1 MIERLGPLIV
11 RIFFQEIVI
20 EGRENIPEGAPSIFT
35 PNHPNA
41 LLDPLLIQYFAQAGR
56 IRFVAKAPLF
66 KIPVF
71 GWILRKMGAIPVV
84 RRFEAG
90 GNVDYTEFFQSCVGA
105 LESGDSIVIFP
116 EGRSLPQPYLAP
128 LKTGPARLFFMAR
141 ERGIATRVVP
151 VGLNYER
158 GMIFRS
164 SVQISIAPAID
175 TQTFEAVH
183 SSEPKEAVTDLT
195 EAVARTLGEHIFQAE
210 TYRDRELMLLLER
223 LRAVE
228 GHSDGWPDR
237 LARLKVFESALAK
250 LRQSHPREIDRVRRL
265 LARYQRL
272 LADYGIDPAEPH
284 RKVRRSPA
292 GVFLSAAGMIL
303 AAVGVV
309 LNFVPY
315 RLVALLVRI
324 TRKDES
330 ETATFKVTFSLF
342 AFPISYVAESFLIAR
357 FLGWPWAILFALLI
371 VPLSWF
377 TLRFFE
383 WREETSQGGNK
394 PPSLWFS
401 WNASRRIT
409 ETLERLR
416 KRILSEVD
424 ALASRL

>member
-1 MIERLGPLIV
+1 MIEKLGPLIV
-11 RIFFQEIVI
+11 RIFFQEIVV
-20 EGRENIPEGAPSIFT
+20 EGRENLPSQGVAIFT

-41 LLDPLLIQYFAQAGR
+41 LLDPLLVQSFVRTGR

-71 GWILRKMGAIPVV
+71 GWILRRMGAIPVV

-90 GNVDYTEFFQSCVGA
+90 GNVDYTEFFQSCVAA

-116 EGRSLPQPYLAP
+116 EGRSLPQPHLAP

-141 ERGIATRVVP
+141 ERGIAARVVP

-158 GMIFRS
+158 GMSFRS
-164 SVQISIAPAID
+164 SVQISIAPSIE
-175 TQTFEAVH
+175 TQSFETIH
-183 SSEPKEAVTDLT
+183 SSKPKDAVNELTDS
-195 EAVARTLGEHIFQAE
+195 VAETLAEHIFQAE
-210 TYRDRELMLLLER
+210 SYRDRELMLLLER
-223 LRAVE
+223 LRAEE
-228 GHSDGWPDR
+228 GDADGWPDR
-237 LARLKVFESALAK
+237 LARLKVFESALAT
-250 LRQSHPREIDRVRRL
+250 LRQSYPDEIDRVRRL

-272 LADYGIDPAEPH
+272 LADYGMDPVEPQ
-284 RKVRRSPA
+284 RKTRRSSA
-292 GVFLSAAGMIL
+292 TFLLSAAGMTL
-303 AAVGVV
+303 AALGVV

-315 RLVALLVRI
+315 RLVDLLVRI

-342 AFPISYVAESFLIAR
+342 LFPVSYVAEGFLIAHL
-357 FLGWPWAILFALLI
+357 FGWPWSVLFGLLI

-383 WREETSQGGNK
+383 WREETSGGNK
-394 PPSLWFS
+394 PRSQWFS
-401 WNASRRIT
+401 WNASRRIA

-416 KRILSEVD
+416 QRILTEVD
-424 ALASRL
+424 NLAGRL